1 MTYYMSTA
9 TSIRPCSFSNSYENC
24 SSSKQYCLRA
34 TLYTTIHHTECH
46 CLRLKQV
53 SHHSIILSSIKSFKY
68 H

>member
-46 CLRLKQV
+46 CLRL
-53 SHHSIILSSIKSFKY
+53 
-68 H
+68 